1 MKTFVDN
8 VCRQVIERHLISGL
22 VTAFDPVFVGKLS
35 DDELFQI
42 AAESQNV
49 RARRNELLAMKKAFE
64 ESIQELRD

>member
-8 VCRQVIERHLISGL
+8 ICRQVIERHLITDL
-22 VTAFDPVFVGKLS
+22 VTVFDPVCVGMLT

-42 AAESQNV
+42 AAESQYA
-49 RARRNELLAMKKAFE
+49 RTRRNDLQTIKKAFE